1 MVKRVVFLGISKEEV
16 ETWICAEE
24 FDKGPNYDL
33 FYSFITKI
41 ACINDNAERNIR
53 LIQDFVAASKK
64 EDHRQEAVKLQKY
77 KYQQKNYLTK
87 ILWMNLNTFF
97 DSFPFFTAVGRP

>member
-1 MVKRVVFLGISKEEV
+1 MIWRLIETPNFAILLVKRVGFLGISKEEV

-53 LIQDFVAASKK
+53 LIHNFVAASK
-64 EDHRQEAVKLQKY
+64 RIIVKKL
-77 KYQQKNYLTK
+77 
-87 ILWMNLNTFF
+87 
-97 DSFPFFTAVGRP
+97 